1 MSASYFPQIASALLA
16 LIGGAV
22 VIALRMKAS
31 AKPASLPK
39 LLIPPLGMSTGFA
52 MFLFPF
58 THIPWL
64 WAAAAFAA
72 GALLFAYPL
81 IATSK
86 FERRGDDIYLVRS
99 KAFIFILVGLLAVRL
114 LLHNWVER
122 MVSIPQT
129 GAIFFLLAFGMLVP
143 WRLAMAW
150 KFQAMRK
157 KAGAPLETHSV

>member
-1 MSASYFPQIASALLA
+1 MNASYFPQIASVLVA
-16 LIGGAV
+16 LIGGAT

-31 AKPASLPK
+31 AKPTSLPK
-39 LLIPPLGMSTGFA
+39 ILIPPLGMSTGFA
-52 MFLFPF
+52 MFLFPV

-81 IATSK
+81 IVTSK
-86 FERRGDDIYLVRS
+86 FERRGEYIYLVRS
-99 KAFIFILVGLLAVRL
+99 KAFIFIMVGLLASRL

-129 GAIFFLLAFGMLVP
+129 GALFFLLAFGMLVP

-150 KFQAMRK
+150 KYQAMRRE
-157 KAGAPLETHSV
+157 AGSPLETGG